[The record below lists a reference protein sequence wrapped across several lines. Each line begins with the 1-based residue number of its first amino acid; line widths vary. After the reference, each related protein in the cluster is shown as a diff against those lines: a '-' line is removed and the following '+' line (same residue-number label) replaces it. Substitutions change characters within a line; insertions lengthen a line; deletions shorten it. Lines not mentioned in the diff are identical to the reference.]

1 MDTAKTPTA
10 PEFTEEFRDAP
21 WLKYY
26 DDGVPQSITYREVAL
41 YTWLDEAA
49 DRFPDNIACSYYN
62 TTIRYSKLRR
72 DAERCAA
79 NLRRHGVRPG
89 DRVGIMLPNLPQTLV
104 AFWGVLKAGAVV
116 TMINPLYMEKEIVHL
131 VNDSGLKHIITF
143 DMCWPK
149 LEKLLD
155 QIDVDRFFVTGVA
168 EGLSF
173 PLNLALRF
181 KSWRENSTKKVPFDG
196 KTILPFKTL
205 VSGAE
210 RLSVPIDNPKESL
223 ALLQYTGGTTGLAKG
238 AMLTHFNV
246 AANIQQISRMVPALE
261 HGKETFVAV
270 LPFFHVYGLNT
281 CLILPTYFQSR
292 VVPITRFVPAELV
305 STMKK
310 FKATALP
317 GAPALY
323 ISLLQQKH
331 KDKFTIDSLKLCI
344 SGSAPIPVETLRQF
358 EDSFGIRIIEG
369 YGLTEA
375 SPITHLTPIE
385 GLRKPGSI
393 GLPILDT
400 EARIVDM
407 EVGSVPLGP
416 GKVGELIV
424 RGPQVMR
431 GYWNQPDETAS
442 TLRNGWLYT
451 GDIATMDEEGFFSI
465 VDRKKDMIIVAGYNV
480 APREIDEV
488 LYEHP
493 KVRDAVSVG
502 VPHPSRGEIIKAYVV
517 LKEGEHCERSEIIA
531 WCRERLANYKVPRQV
546 EFRDELPKT
555 LVGKILRRVLRAEEE
570 AKLKKPAG
578 ETSAAEAPA
587 GANAQARPDAV
598 PTDAPA
604 SHAPAAPAP
613 AADNAAA
620 QEQQPAPSPDNAAE
634 TAREADGRAPFTDA
648 PGKSGAGKS
657 PES

>member
-1 MDTAKTPTA
+1 MENTNKPSA
-10 PEFTEEFRDAP
+10 PQFTEELRSSP

-26 DDGVPQSITYREVAL
+26 DDGVPHSLSYREVPL

-49 DRFPDNIACSYYN
+49 DHSPNNIACSYYN
-62 TTIRYSKLRR
+62 TTIRYKTLRR

-79 NLRRHGVRPG
+79 NLRRYGVQPG
-89 DRVGIMLPNLPQTLV
+89 DRVGIMLPNLPQSLI

-116 TMINPLYMEKEIVHL
+116 TVINPLYMEKEIVHL
-131 VNDSGLKHIITF
+131 VKDSGLKHIITF

-149 LEKLLD
+149 LEKLLG
-155 QIDVDRFFVTGVA
+155 QIDIKRFFVTSVA
-168 EGLSF
+168 QGLSF

-181 KSWRENSTKKVPFDG
+181 KSWRENSARKVPFNGDQ
-196 KTILPFKTL
+196 ILPFSAL
-205 VSGAE
+205 LSGKQ
-210 RLSVPIDNPKESL
+210 RLSVPVDNPRETL

-238 AMLTHFNV
+238 AMLSHFNV
-246 AANIQQISRMVPALE
+246 AANIQQIAHMVPSLE
-261 HGKETFVAV
+261 RGKETFVAV

-281 CLILPTYFQSR
+281 CLILPVYFRSR
-292 VVPITRFVPAELV
+292 VIPITRFVPSELV
-305 STMKK
+305 SIMKK
-310 FKATALP
+310 HKATALP

-323 ISLLQQKH
+323 ISLLHQKC
-331 KDKFTIDSLKLCI
+331 KDKFSLDTLKLCI

-358 EDSFGIRIIEG
+358 EENFGIRIIEG

-375 SPITHLTPIE
+375 SPITHLTPIT

-393 GLPILDT
+393 GLPIVDT

-407 EVGSVPLGP
+407 EVGAVPLGP

-493 KVRDAVSVG
+493 KVLDAVSVG

-517 LKEGEHCERSEIIA
+517 LKKGERCERSEIIA
-531 WCRERLANYKVPRQV
+531 WCRDRLANYKVPRQV

-570 AKLKKPAG
+570 ARLKKDG
-578 ETSAAEAPA
+578 TRHE
-587 GANAQARPDAV
+587 
-598 PTDAPA
+598 TDADDA
-604 SHAPAAPAP
+604 APAANQTDAEPHTSKEAAPPAQNGP
-613 AADNAAA
+613 GASD
-620 QEQQPAPSPDNAAE
+620 PS
-634 TAREADGRAPFTDA
+634 DGR
-648 PGKSGAGKS
+648 GESGNR
-657 PES
+657 EN

>member
-1 MDTAKTPTA
+1 METARNDTQSPL
-10 PEFTEEFRDAP
+10 PEDVHDAP
-21 WLKYY
+21 WLRFY
-26 DDGVPQSITYREVAL
+26 DEGVPHGIPYREVAL

-49 DRFPDNIACSYYN
+49 DSFPRNIACSYYN
-62 TTIRYSKLRR
+62 TTIRYEALRR
-72 DAERCAA
+72 DAEVCAA
-79 NLRRHGVRPG
+79 NLRRHGVQPG

-104 AFWGVLKAGAVV
+104 AFWGILKAGAVV

-131 VNDSGLKHIITF
+131 VGDSGLKHIITF

-149 LEKLLD
+149 LDKLRSQLD
-155 QIDVDRFFVTGVA
+155 VGSYFVTSVP

-173 PLNLALRF
+173 PLDLALRF
-181 KSWRENSTKKVPFDG
+181 KSWRDKSAKQVPFDNRQVFRFRELLKG
-196 KTILPFKTL
+196 RQ
-205 VSGAE
+205 
-210 RLSVPIDNPKESL
+210 RLSVPVDKPRETL

-246 AANIQQISRMVPALE
+246 AANIQQIAAMVPVLE
-261 HGKETFVAV
+261 HGKETFAAV

-281 CLILPTYFQSR
+281 CLILPTFFQSR
-292 VVPITRFVPAELV
+292 IIPVTRFVPSELV
-305 STMKK
+305 ATMKK
-310 FKATALP
+310 CKATALP

-331 KDKFTIDSLKLCI
+331 KDKFTLDSLKLCI
-344 SGSAPIPVETLRQF
+344 SGSAPIPVETMRQF
-358 EDSFGIRIIEG
+358 EEHFGIRIIEG
-369 YGLTEA
+369 YGLSEA
-375 SPITHLTPIE
+375 SPITHLTPVE

-393 GLPILDT
+393 GVPIVDT

-407 EVGSVPLGP
+407 EVGTVPLGP

-424 RGPQVMR
+424 RGPQVMA

-493 KVRDAVSVG
+493 KVRDAVTVG
-502 VPHPSRGEIIKAYVV
+502 VPHPSRGEVIKAYVV

-531 WCRERLANYKVPRQV
+531 WCRERLANYKVPRMV

-570 AKLKKPAG
+570 AKLRQSGGERKAG
-578 ETSAAEAPA
+578 KDDCGDSAP
-587 GANAQARPDAV
+587 RPS
-598 PTDAPA
+598 PA
-604 SHAPAAPAP
+604 SFEPVTGG
-613 AADNAAA
+613 
-620 QEQQPAPSPDNAAE
+620 
-634 TAREADGRAPFTDA
+634 TAREAPEEPDEDGNHADA
-648 PGKSGAGKS
+648 AVPSTTTPKA
-657 PES
+657 